1 MSRRVLIGI
10 AGGTASG
17 KTSIANDMRQSMG
30 ADQAVVIRLDDYYRQ
45 LTGDLEER
53 GRTNFDHPDAFEWPL
68 LEQHISALLE
78 GQTVPVPSYD
88 HSIHQRRESPQA
100 TPSRSVIILEG
111 ILALWPVELRQLM
124 HLKVF
129 VDTPP
134 DIRLARRIRRD
145 VAERGRTLDAVIEQ
159 YESTVRPMHEQFCE
173 PSKAYADVVI
183 PRGAT
188 NRVAV
193 QMVLSG
199 TRSLI
204 QGDERQRSDK
214 T

>member
-17 KTSIANDMRQSMG
+17 KTSIATEMRRSMG
-30 ADQAVVIRLDDYYRQ
+30 PDQAVVVRLDDYYRQ
-45 LTGDLEER
+45 LTGDLDER

-68 LEQHISALLE
+68 LQEHIEALLR
-78 GQTVPVPSYD
+78 GRSVPVPSYD
-88 HSIHQRRESPQA
+88 HAVHQRREDPIQTA
-100 TPSRSVIILEG
+100 ARPVVILEG
-111 ILALWPVELRQLM
+111 ILALWPADLRRLM
-124 HLKVF
+124 NMKVF

-145 VAERGRTLDAVIEQ
+145 VAERGRTLDAVIQQ

-173 PSKAYADVVI
+173 PSKAYADVVV
-183 PRGAT
+183 PRGVT

-199 TRSLI
+199 TRALI
-204 QGDERQRSDK
+204 RGDGQERSEQA
-214 T
+214 

>member
-1 MSRRVLIGI
+1 MTRRVLIGI

-17 KTSIANDMRQSMG
+17 KTSIATDMSRTMG
-30 ADQAVVIRLDDYYRQ
+30 PDQAMVVRLDDYYRQ
-45 LTGDLEER
+45 LPGDLEER

-68 LEQHISALLE
+68 LQTHIKALLS
-78 GQTVPVPSYD
+78 GRAVPVPSYD
-88 HSIHQRRESPQA
+88 HSIHQRRERPNLTA
-100 TPSRSVIILEG
+100 ARPVVILEG
-111 ILALWPVELRQLM
+111 ILALWPTELRRLM
-124 HLKVF
+124 NLKVF

-145 VAERGRTLDAVIEQ
+145 VAERDRTLDAVIQQ
-159 YESTVRPMHEQFCE
+159 YEATVRPMHEQFCE
-173 PSKAYADVVI
+173 PTKAHADVVI

-199 TRSLI
+199 TRALLRHDG
-204 QGDERQRSDK
+204 QERSEQA
-214 T
+214 